1 MTEETVER
9 PTITLDGEEYI
20 IEELSDKGRYYTT
33 QIQILNKE
41 INEAQ
46 YALERLN
53 VSRAGF
59 INMLRTNLAEE
70 QATEQAMEELGEEEE
85 YRDG

>member
-1 MTEETVER
+1 MTEEIVER

-70 QATEQAMEELGEEEE
+70 QATEQAMEELGEEAE
-85 YRDG
+85 

>member
-1 MTEETVER
+1 MTEEIVER

-70 QATEQAMEELGEEEE
+70 QAIEQAMEELGEEAE
-85 YRDG
+85 

>member
-1 MTEETVER
+1 MTEEIVER

-33 QIQILNKE
+33 QIQVLNKE

-70 QATEQAMEELGEEEE
+70 QATEQAMEELGEEVE
-85 YRDG
+85 

>member
-59 INMLRTNLAEE
+59 INMLRTNLSEE
-70 QATEQAMEELGEEEE
+70 QATEQAMEELGEEAE
-85 YRDG
+85 